1 MGWLLQKHRVDTEG
15 TFSGGVI
22 AGAFGHVV
30 LAVWI
35 LSAFLVAD
43 TAEEAGTSVMP
54 ALVEIFLTSGVLLL
68 ALVRSLGKSS
78 RAWAGGLTVGTI
90 AGLLVVAV
98 VTIAIVV
105 EVAGCCETAPISA
118 MKRMP

>member
-1 MGWLLQKHRVDTEG
+1 MGWLLQKHRVGAEA

-22 AGAFGHVV
+22 AGAFGHLV
-30 LAVWI
+30 LAAWI
-35 LSAFLVAD
+35 LCAFVVSD
-43 TAEEAGTSVMP
+43 TPEEAGTSVMP
-54 ALVEIFLTSGVLLL
+54 ALAEILLTPGVLLL

-98 VTIAIVV
+98 VTIAIDV
-105 EVAGCCETAPISA
+105 
-118 MKRMP
+118 